1 MNVAFFT
8 TSCCFRR
15 ARAVSARGVVGG
27 DGGATSQRGRS
38 PFAELEPL
46 EPSRFCCVAKGA
58 ALACWSL
65 LARRRGWGGPFTT
78 EAPMDCPQVS
88 EAKRRKHSARVV
100 FIARFSTA
108 PEPLELIGRK
118 SLVISACVWP
128 SARGWPTHSGLT
140 YSAGNRHAKKGRGTS
155 RVSGSGVAYKR
166 NSLHKCGGEG
176 G

>member
-1 MNVAFFT
+1 
-8 TSCCFRR
+8 
-15 ARAVSARGVVGG
+15 
-27 DGGATSQRGRS
+27 
-38 PFAELEPL
+38 
-46 EPSRFCCVAKGA
+46 
-58 ALACWSL
+58 
-65 LARRRGWGGPFTT
+65 
-78 EAPMDCPQVS
+78 MDCPQVS

-118 SLVISACVWP
+118 PLVINACV
-128 SARGWPTHSGLT
+128 SAYCAWVAHALRAP

-176 G
+176 GSLGFIL